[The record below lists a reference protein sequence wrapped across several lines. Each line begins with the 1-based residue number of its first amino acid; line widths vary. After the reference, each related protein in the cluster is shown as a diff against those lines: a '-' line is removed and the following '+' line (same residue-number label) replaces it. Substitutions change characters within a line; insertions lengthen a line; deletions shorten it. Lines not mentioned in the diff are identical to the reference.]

1 MNIKGLGRRIFDSR
15 VRSPLLAAANWLLFQ
30 DSLRRILFS
39 VAQSSLERTLFPGP
53 GHAASRSR
61 IEQERALVV
70 RAILATVDRLIG
82 RRQLS
87 PRLVRVILELWGRAW
102 FASGKGSLKNCSF
115 LEANGCEPPWFLVLS
130 PGNACDLRCPGCYA
144 DATGA
149 APVHLPWVILDRV
162 MAEAKAFWGTPLFV
176 FSGGEPLLYQSEGRG
191 VLDAVENHPDSLFL
205 MFTNGSRI
213 DESVARRLERLG
225 NLTPAISVEGLEA
238 TTDKRRGKGR
248 FARTLEAM
256 SFLRQA
262 GVPFGISVTVTTS
275 NMEEILSDRFLDF
288 FFFEQ
293 GAFYGFLFHYM
304 PIGRGASL
312 NWMPTPTQRMELW
325 RRTWEAI
332 DTKRIFLFD
341 FWNHGPMVGGCLS
354 AGRQGGY
361 LYIDWE
367 GRVMPCVFA
376 PYAVARLEEVYARGE
391 TLEDVWKTPFLQ
403 AIRDWQRRYG
413 YQGDLVPNREGNWLR
428 PCPIRDH
435 YPLFREWLD
444 RFRPEPE
451 NEAAR
456 EAWESSAYLE
466 GLSAYGRELQKISEE
481 IWREV
486 YVHPTFPGCGRHWTP
501 GPPRQPYGT
510 ARSGNRNAA
519 SASPKDGRAA
529 HERRKSDEAQGN
541 SSYLADRDDSP
552 ARPGNSSGGQ
562 VRGTHRSA

>member
-1 MNIKGLGRRIFDSR
+1 MNIKSLGRRILDSR
-15 VRSPLLAAANWLLFQ
+15 VRRPLLAAANWLLFQ
-30 DSLRRILFS
+30 DRLRRRLFS
-39 VAQSSLERTLFPGP
+39 VAQSSFERTLFPGP
-53 GHAASRSR
+53 DRAGSRSR
-61 IEQERALVV
+61 IEMERALVA

-87 PRLVRVILELWGRAW
+87 PHLLRVILELWGRAW
-102 FASGKGSLKNCSF
+102 CTSGKGSPKSRNF

-144 DATGA
+144 DSSGA
-149 APVHLPWVILDRV
+149 DPVHLSWSILDRV
-162 MAEAKAFWGTPLFV
+162 MAEAKVFWGTPLFV

-205 MFTNGSRI
+205 MFTNGTRI

-238 TTDKRRGKGR
+238 TTDKRRGKGQ

-256 SFLRQA
+256 SLLRQA
-262 GVPFGISVTVTTS
+262 GVPFGISVTVMAR

-293 GAFYGFLFHYM
+293 GAFYGFLFQYM
-304 PIGRGASL
+304 PIGRGAGVDR
-312 NWMPTPTQRMELW
+312 MPTPTQRVELW

-332 DTKRIFLFD
+332 ETKRIFLFD

-354 AGRQGGY
+354 AGREGGY

-376 PYAVARLEEVYARGE
+376 PYAVARIDEVYARGE
-391 TLEDVWKTPFLQ
+391 TLEDVWRAPFFQ

-413 YQGDLVPNREGNWLR
+413 YQGDPVPTAEGNWLR

-435 YPLFREWLD
+435 YPQFREWLD
-444 RFRPEPE
+444 RYRPEPE

-456 EAWESSAYLE
+456 EAWESRAYLE

-481 IWREV
+481 IWREA
-486 YVHPTFPGCGRHWTP
+486 YVHPTVPGCGRVRTP
-501 GPPRQPYGT
+501 GALSQRYET
-510 ARSGNRNAA
+510 ARSGNFNAA
-519 SASPKDGRAA
+519 SASPEDGPATD
-529 HERRKSDEAQGN
+529 ERK
-541 SSYLADRDDSP
+541 
-552 ARPGNSSGGQ
+552 
-562 VRGTHRSA
+562 